1 MTLEV
6 SYNVYRRIIQ
16 FAKTSDKPIP
26 ILRYKLPDGIRK
38 GDVIKIRSIQ
48 MASRTKTLIAEV
60 VDIKKYNVN
69 RDDVPYDELKP
80 IYENYINVIPKLG
93 QVVIVYVKP
102 INF

>member
-26 ILRYKLPDGIRK
+26 ILRYKLSDDISK

-48 MASRTKTLIAEV
+48 NTSRTKTLIAEV

-69 RDDVPYDELKP
+69 RDNVPYDELKP

>member
-1 MTLEV
+1 M
-6 SYNVYRRIIQ
+6 
-16 FAKTSDKPIP
+16 
-26 ILRYKLPDGIRK
+26 
-38 GDVIKIRSIQ
+38 
-48 MASRTKTLIAEV
+48 AEV
-60 VDIKKYNVN
+60 VDIKKYDVN

>member
-26 ILRYKLPDGIRK
+26 ILRYKLPDGISK
-38 GDVIKIRSIQ
+38 GDVIKIRSIRNT
-48 MASRTKTLIAEV
+48 SRTKTLIAEV
-60 VDIKKYNVN
+60 VDIKKYDVN
-69 RDDVPYDELKP
+69 RDNIPYDELKP

-93 QVVIVYVKP
+93 QIVIVYVKP

>member
-1 MTLEV
+1 M
-6 SYNVYRRIIQ
+6 
-16 FAKTSDKPIP
+16 
-26 ILRYKLPDGIRK
+26 PDGISK

-48 MASRTKTLIAEV
+48 MASRTKTLMAEV
-60 VDIKKYNVN
+60 VDIKKYDVN
-69 RDDVPYDELKP
+69 KDEIPYDELKP

>member
-16 FAKTSDKPIP
+16 FSKLSDKPIP
-26 ILRYKLPDGIRK
+26 ILRYKLPDGISK

-48 MASRTKTLIAEV
+48 MTSRTKTLMAKV
-60 VDIKKYNVN
+60 VDIKEYDVN
-69 RDDVPYDELKP
+69 KDNIPYDELKP
-80 IYENYINVIPKLG
+80 IYEDYVDTIPKLKR
-93 QVVIVYVKP
+93 VVIVYVKP

>member
-1 MTLEV
+1 MTLEI

-16 FAKTSDKPIP
+16 FEKTSDKPIP
-26 ILRYKLPDGIRK
+26 ILRYKLPDGISK

-48 MASRTKTLIAEV
+48 MASRTKTLMAEV
-60 VDIKKYNVN
+60 VDIKKYDVN
-69 RDDVPYDELKP
+69 KDEIPYDELKP

-93 QVVIVYVKP
+93 HIVIVYVKP

>member
-6 SYNVYRRIIQ
+6 SYNVYRRLVQ

-26 ILRYKLPDGIRK
+26 ILRYKSPDGISK
-38 GDVIKIRSIQ
+38 GDIIKIRSIQ
-48 MASRTKTLIAEV
+48 MASRTKTLVAEV

-69 RDDVPYDELKP
+69 KDSIPYDELKP
-80 IYENYINVIPKLG
+80 IYEDYINVIPKLG
-93 QVVIVYVKP
+93 QIVIVYVKP

>member
-16 FAKTSDKPIP
+16 FSKLSDKPIP
-26 ILRYKLPDGIRK
+26 ILRYKLPDGISK
-38 GDVIKIRSIQ
+38 GDVIKIRSIRNT
-48 MASRTKTLIAEV
+48 SRTKTLIAEV
-60 VDIKKYNVN
+60 VDIKKYDVN
-69 RDDVPYDELKP
+69 RDNIPYDELKP

-93 QVVIVYVKP
+93 QIVIVYVKP

>member
-1 MTLEV
+1 MTLEI

-26 ILRYKLPDGIRK
+26 ILRYKLPDGVSK
-38 GDVIKIRSIQ
+38 GDIIKIRSIQ
-48 MASRTKTLIAEV
+48 MTSRTKTLVAEV

-69 RDDVPYDELKP
+69 KDSIPYDELKP
-80 IYENYINVIPKLG
+80 IYEDYVSVIPKLG
-93 QVVIVYVKP
+93 QIVIVYVKP